1 MVKLAIVMGT
11 RPEIIKLSPIIKKLR
26 RSEFIEIFTGQHYDY
41 ELGLRFIEELGLP
54 KPDIKMKLKML
65 RSPGVK
71 SIQISE
77 MIQRLGKVFS
87 QTRPDAI
94 IIQGDTD
101 TVLAGSI
108 ASLKSKIPICH
119 VESGLRSFDWR
130 MPEEHNRIVADH
142 ISDLL
147 FAPTTLAKK
156 NLTSESVHGRIFVT
170 GNTII
175 DAIEENIK
183 LVQRKSTIPF
193 DEDGFVLVTI
203 HRTENI
209 DNASIFLGLIKA
221 LLESKTKFV
230 FPIHPHT
237 LKNLHLFGLYNK
249 VKSAKNITLLKTVG
263 YFDMLS
269 LMKSCQFI
277 VTDSG
282 GLQEEATSPR
292 IRKKVL
298 VVRKTT
304 DRPEAVKLGFSELL
318 GTKPND
324 IKKAI
329 NKNIDDSSIRARN
342 SPYGDGNSS
351 KSIIKLIH
359 KYM

>member
-1 MVKLAIVMGT
+1 MGT

>member
-1 MVKLAIVMGT
+1 MGT

-41 ELGLRFIEELGLP
+41 ELGLRFIEDLRLP
-54 KPDIKMKLKML
+54 KPDIKMKLKL
-65 RSPGVK
+65 LHGPSAK
-71 SIQISE
+71 SIQIAE
-77 MIQRLGKVFS
+77 MIQRLGSVFS
-87 QTRPDAI
+87 QLRPDAVI
-94 IIQGDTD
+94 VQGDTD

-108 ASLKSKIPICH
+108 ASLKNKIPICH

-142 ISDLL
+142 ISELL

-156 NLTSESVHGRIFVT
+156 NLTAESVHGQIFVT

-175 DAIEENIK
+175 DAIEENVK
-183 LVQRKSTIPF
+183 LAEKSTISF
-193 DEDGFVLVTI
+193 DEDDFVLVTL

-209 DNASIFLGLIKA
+209 DNQDIFRGIIKT
-221 LLESKTKFV
+221 LLESKAKFI

-237 LKNLHLFGLYNK
+237 VKNLRLFDLYDK
-249 VKSAKNITLLKTVG
+249 VVRSKNITLIKTVG

-269 LMKSCQFI
+269 LMKRSQFI
-277 VTDSG
+277 LTDSG

-298 VVRKTT
+298 VVRNTT

-318 GTKPND
+318 GTKPNN
-324 IKKAI
+324 IINAI
-329 NKNIDDSSIRARN
+329 NKNLKCSSIPSRK
-342 SPYGDGNSS
+342 SPYGKGNSA
-351 KSIIKLIH
+351 KLIIDLIH
-359 KYM
+359 KYF

>member
-41 ELGLRFIEELGLP
+41 GLGLRFIEELGLP
-54 KPDIKMKLKML
+54 KPDIKMKLKM
-65 RSPGVK
+65 SHGHGAK
-71 SIQISE
+71 SIQVSE

-87 QTRPDAI
+87 QTRPDAVI
-94 IIQGDTD
+94 VQGDTD

-147 FAPTTLAKK
+147 FAPTILAKK

-183 LVQRKSTIPF
+183 LVKRKSTIPF
-193 DEDGFVLVTI
+193 DEDDFVLVTI
-203 HRTENI
+203 HRAENI
-209 DNASIFLGLIKA
+209 DNASIFRGLIKA

-249 VKSAKNITLLKTVG
+249 VKNAKNITLLKTVG

-282 GLQEEATSPR
+282 GLQEEATSPQ
-292 IRKKVL
+292 IKKKVL

-304 DRPEAVKLGFSELL
+304 DRPEAVKLGFSELV
-318 GTKPND
+318 GTKPTD

-329 NKNIDDSSIRARN
+329 NKNIEDSSIPTRN